1 MRNKK
6 ILFIVEKN
14 LLEGKFYLGSSNDL
28 ILIFQA
34 LQQGLQVYLST
45 PKNILAQNQL
55 QKFSAL
61 KLSENLYQGKII
73 PKFISIADEIK
84 TAWHHQ
90 VINCLLA
97 KPNDADDAEK
107 SRSKILFLDS
117 KIEAINLNEILIFN
131 RAEPISLSNKFY
143 DTLISWQKKGAKI
156 LPNPFLNKILG
167 DKLAIYAI
175 HYNQTIAGL
184 NLLDG
189 INFADE
195 KNKISFESKIIWISK
210 NDLTAQK
217 ILQFYDLLI
226 AENFAKAE
234 EIFKDEYQ
242 IFMQGAKEYL
252 EFHGKLGNDSIIKP
266 ANYFGGTGV
275 VVAQN
280 QILNLNQ
287 AIKNITKSFL
297 AVWKD
302 CKNSDHLDLAFL
314 PTIIVQERAT
324 LAHLGDLRIV
334 FCGNNFQGIFVR
346 VNPNFEKSNA
356 NNLHFGGHPESLF
369 KRYRIN
375 KEGIDLMIDDMKK
388 SGLDKKSAEIKKAK
402 ALYGL
407 LQNLDFLQQIKILSE
422 YPIIGIDALLTEDKN
437 GDYKYKI
444 NEINLTSPMGQTQ
457 LLLLQMAVQ
466 FSDLAVEILQKNGF
480 EIRLEKYQI
489 LADYFKN
496 QDEKTALLA
505 QKILLQNQHLQDL
518 ITKEAGELL
527 VNNFATKTLKHFIG
541 ALALLSG

>member
-1 MRNKK
+1 MKTFIPTPSSSSLELGFFTFHYYALCILLGIFVAIWVTKK
-6 ILFIVEKN
+6 RYFA
-14 LLEGKFYLGSSNDL
+14 LGGN
-28 ILIFQA
+28 
-34 LQQGLQVYLST
+34 
-45 PKNILAQNQL
+45 
-55 QKFSAL
+55 
-61 KLSENLYQGKII
+61 
-73 PKFISIADEIK
+73 
-84 TAWHHQ
+84 
-90 VINCLLA
+90 
-97 KPNDADDAEK
+97 PND
-107 SRSKILFLDS
+107 
-117 KIEAINLNEILIFN
+117 
-131 RAEPISLSNKFY
+131 ISE
-143 DTLISWQKKGAKI
+143 
-156 LPNPFLNKILG
+156 
-167 DKLAIYAI
+167 LAIYAI

-189 INFADE
+189 INFVDE
-195 KNKISFESKIIWISK
+195 KNKISFESKIICISK
-210 NDLTAQK
+210 NDLNAQK

-297 AVWKD
+297 AVWQD
-302 CKNSDHLDLAFL
+302 CNNSGHLDLAFL

-346 VNPNFEKSNA
+346 VNPNFAKSNA

-375 KEGIDLMIDDMKK
+375 KEGVDLMIDDMKK
-388 SGLDKKSAEIKKAK
+388 SGLDEKSAEIKKSK

-407 LQNLDFLQQIKILSE
+407 LQNLDFFQQIKILSE
-422 YPIIGIDALLTEDKN
+422 YLVSLKN
-437 GDYKYKI
+437 YIARFFSVKSITVPPWRLNSRQDSTVK
-444 NEINLTSPMGQTQ
+444 SP
-457 LLLLQMAVQ
+457 
-466 FSDLAVEILQKNGF
+466 
-480 EIRLEKYQI
+480 R
-489 LADYFKN
+489 
-496 QDEKTALLA
+496 
-505 QKILLQNQHLQDL
+505 
-518 ITKEAGELL
+518 
-527 VNNFATKTLKHFIG
+527 
-541 ALALLSG
+541 